1 MFSTNKVSSVE
12 ELGLVPQPEVMQL
25 KRGTYELEDGWEKN
39 FYVGDTSPEAIADYA
54 ANPAADE
61 SYILDISKNEL
72 SVEAAGPAGW
82 FYAFQTVRQLYLTF
96 GSSIPCVHIED
107 KPSFSWRGFMLDCC
121 RNFFSVEFI
130 KKLLDT
136 AALHKLNRFH
146 WHLTDDQGWRIEI
159 PEFPQLTE
167 VGAWRNDY
175 RRHYEWPKYGGF
187 YTADDVKEIIAYAA
201 ERHIIVVPEIET
213 PGHASAVLAAMPDL
227 GCTGGPYEVEQ
238 RWGIF
243 DDVLCLGN
251 EKVFEVHEKV
261 FSYVSKFFPGPWIHM
276 GGDECPHVRWETCP
290 KCQARMKAEGITD
303 VKQLQSYGTA
313 RFAKMITSLGKAP
326 IGWDEV
332 LDGTEL
338 LGLPQEVIVQSW
350 RGVAGG
356 VNASARGHKVIMSP
370 NTMGCYLDYQPYNSD
385 IEPGVYQ
392 VITVKQSYDYTPVL
406 PEMTSEQADCVIGG
420 QGNLWTEAVYSGRL
434 AEYMLYPRLS
444 AIAESLW
451 CGTERKDWI
460 SFSRRL
466 PAHKDRLRKTGILY
480 YDGPLE

>member
-1 MFSTNKVSSVE
+1 MFSTNLVKTVDA
-12 ELGLVPQPEVMQL
+12 LGLVPQPEVVQL
-25 KRGTYELEDGWEKN
+25 KRGTYELEENWEE
-39 FYVGDTSPEAIADYA
+39 FFSVADTSPEALKEYASHPAD
-54 ANPAADE
+54 DE
-61 SYILDISKNEL
+61 SYILDISRNTI

-82 FYAFQTVRQLYLTF
+82 FYAYQTVRQLYLTF
-96 GSSIPCVHIED
+96 GKAIPCVHIED
-107 KPSFSWRGFMLDCC
+107 TPAFAWRGFMLDCC
-121 RNFFSVEFI
+121 RNFYSLDFI
-130 KKLLDT
+130 KKLIDT

-159 PEFPQLTE
+159 PAFPKLTE
-167 VGAWRNDY
+167 VGAWRDDY

-187 YTADDVKEIIAYAA
+187 YSADQIMEVIAYAA

-213 PGHASAVLAAMPDL
+213 PGHASAILTSYPEF
-227 GCTGGPYEVEQ
+227 GCTGGPYQVEQ

-251 EKVFEVHEKV
+251 EAVFEAYDKI
-261 FSYVSKFFPGPWIHM
+261 FDYVCTLFPGPYIHM

-303 VKQLQSYGTA
+303 VQQLQSYGTT
-313 RFAKMITSLGKAP
+313 RFARMIISHGKLP

-332 LDGTEL
+332 LDGTEQ
-338 LGLPQEVIVQSW
+338 LGLPKEVVVQSW

-356 VNASARGHKVIMSP
+356 VNASRRGHKVIMSP
-370 NTMGCYLDYQPYNSD
+370 NTMGCYLDYQPYDSD

-406 PEMTSEQADCVIGG
+406 PEMTEEQAACVIGG
-420 QGNLWTEAVYSGRL
+420 QGNLWTEAIYSGRQ

-451 CGTERKDWI
+451 CGTGRKDFE
-460 SFSRRL
+460 SFKSRL
-466 PAHKDRLRKTGILY
+466 PVHKDRLRAIDINY
-480 YDGPLE
+480 YNGPVE